1 MKKKLNK
8 KIIISVIC
16 MILAPV
22 ILVGIV
28 LAILPRK
35 ADDNA
40 DGTEQVSDAYDADT
54 TQEPC
59 EEKADKSEGH
69 TPIPD
74 LDDGNEIYLDADVI
88 DRLQQ
93 MENAGKEYEVNL
105 ILDTMLPLINEFIRR
120 EYTPLAIC
128 QIQRFYITFYESI
141 GDIDHDLLCDKIGAC
156 VPSDGIAETE
166 FPTKAFEQFGF
177 DKNTDYSYIYSA
189 EAVT

>member
-59 EEKADKSEGH
+59 EEQADKSEGH

-93 MENAGKEYEVNL
+93 MENAGKEDEVNL
-105 ILDTMLPLINEFIRR
+105 ILDTMLPLINEFVRR

-156 VPSDGIAETE
+156 IPTDGIAKTE

-177 DKNTDYSYIYSA
+177 DENTDYSYIYSA